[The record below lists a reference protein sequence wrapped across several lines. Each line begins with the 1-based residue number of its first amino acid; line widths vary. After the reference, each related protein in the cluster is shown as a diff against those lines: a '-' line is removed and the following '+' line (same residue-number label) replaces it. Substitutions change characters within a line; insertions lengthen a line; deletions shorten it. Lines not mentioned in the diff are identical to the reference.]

1 MSETASAGWY
11 PDPRDPALEYWWDG
25 TQYTESRQTR
35 AIVPTASP
43 AAAVAPAAY
52 EPRPA
57 GVSSK
62 SRLVATLLGF
72 FLGGIGVHR
81 FYLGNIGLGV
91 ALLLLGWLTFGIW
104 PLIDWIV
111 VIAGQA
117 HDGDGLLVSDW
128 Q

>member
-1 MSETASAGWY
+1 MSDTAPAGWY

-25 TQYTESRQTR
+25 TQYTQSRPTQ
-35 AIVPTASP
+35 ALVPVAYPS
-43 AAAVAPAAY
+43 AAVAPAAY
-52 EPRPA
+52 RPRA
-57 GVSSK
+57 GGVSSK

-72 FLGGIGVHR
+72 FLGGLGVHR

-104 PLIDWIV
+104 PLIDWII

>member
-1 MSETASAGWY
+1 VSDTIPAGWY

-25 TQYTESRQTR
+25 TQYTQSRPSQSLS
-35 AIVPTASP
+35 PTAHP
-43 AAAVAPAAY
+43 VAAVAPAAY
-52 EPRPA
+52 PPRPA

-91 ALLLLGWLTFGIW
+91 ALLLLGWLSLGIW
-104 PLIDWIV
+104 PLIDWIIV
-111 VIAGQA
+111 VAGQA